1 MPLEQAKLAEMITA
15 LKTKR
20 SMRDYEEK
28 TPEEFRR
35 ADAEKLKSLE
45 QEDATLQQ
53 HLKSMQDWAQQR

>member
-1 MPLEQAKLAEMITA
+1 MLLEQAKLAEMITA